1 MHMHSTLIYSM
12 HSTIFEK
19 TINKKV
25 QKKKCI
31 NFLFML

>member
-25 QKKKCI
+25 QKR
-31 NFLFML
+31 NA